1 MARVLPLKTEPMLAV
16 FEKHDV
22 KFIVVGGY
30 AVNVHGVVRSTKDL
44 DICPQP
50 TEENLTKLAAAL
62 RELEVALVVGAEDTD
77 PDALPFEIDAEWLQ
91 AGTNFTF
98 GSKFGR
104 IDVMQQLNGVAGYRE
119 LERNTVL
126 RDFQGHQVR
135 FAGYEELIAMKKATG
150 RAQDEID
157 LEDLKAARGEL

>member
-1 MARVLPLKTEPMLAV
+1 MARVLPLQTEPILAAL
-16 FEKHDV
+16 EAHDV
-22 KFIVVGGY
+22 EFIVIGGY

-44 DICPQP
+44 DICPEP

-62 RELEVALVVGAEDTD
+62 TELEVFLFVDAKDTD
-77 PDALPFEIDAEWLQ
+77 PEALPFEIDAKWLR

-104 IDVMQQLNGVAGYRE
+104 IDVMQQLDGVTGYGE
-119 LERNTVL
+119 LQRNTVL
-126 RDFQGHQVR
+126 RHFEGHRVR
-135 FAGYEELIAMKKATG
+135 FSGYEDLIAMKKATG
-150 RAQDEID
+150 RAQDKID

>member
-1 MARVLPLKTEPMLAV
+1 MARVLPLQTEPILAV
-16 FEKHDV
+16 LETHDV
-22 KFIVVGGY
+22 AFIVVGGY

-44 DICPQP
+44 DICPEP

-62 RELEVALVVGAEDTD
+62 RELEVFLFVDAEDSD
-77 PDALPFEIDAEWLQ
+77 PNALPFEIDAKWLQ

-104 IDVMQQLNGVAGYRE
+104 IDVMQQLDGVDGYGE
-119 LERNTVL
+119 LERNTVR
-126 RDFQGHQVR
+126 RDFQGHGVR
-135 FAGYEELIAMKKATG
+135 FSGYEELIAMKKASG
-150 RAQDEID
+150 RAQDKID